1 MFILGGKFKMENTKR
16 LNQVKDEIES
26 LLAEKEKYE
35 IELQQLKNQEK
46 KIKIQISQDERKKR
60 TRRLIERGAI
70 LESYIEGAEE
80 KSNEKIQ
87 DILDKAFLN
96 IG

>member
-16 LNQVKDEIES
+16 LNRVKDEIES
-26 LLAEKEKYE
+26 LLAEKERYE

-46 KIKIQISQDERKKR
+46 KIKRQISQDERKKR

-80 KSNEKIQ
+80 KSNEEIQ